1 LSKNFFRFEYS
12 DKFNPFS
19 FIDFKTKSRIC
30 HQSIYDKKRSK
41 FMTKLFKSKIIFG
54 FTLFLVFS
62 LAIPAIAE
70 IEAPKKQLKKGI
82 PIEDITCK
90 KGLDLIIR
98 NNGSPACVKPTTAE
112 RFQSLGWASIPIKFT
127 DLEKEIE
134 QPFVSKEST
143 VQFRD
148 AQNEIKTIPAS
159 GGTFVNFYITD
170 DDLNI
175 AHTGVEIISTEGLLE
190 FTINGIPVDGPEKM
204 IETGPDTGV
213 FYAKLILPETING
226 RPINQDDIVEVRYL
240 DESDVSGEKRILV
253 KSIPL
258 RNTFAQIQTS
268 VDKTRIGHEFTLR
281 LYEPDANRDSR
292 DVDRI
297 PLNRLEYRGEG
308 GIRVA
313 LSNPSFD
320 ANSSYLL
327 ETGENTDIFEVKI
340 KIPRQID
347 GDVVHI
353 GDWYEI
359 RYVDTTT
366 PSGTSEK
373 IILKGKIGLR

>member
-1 LSKNFFRFEYS
+1 VN
-12 DKFNPFS
+12 
-19 FIDFKTKSRIC
+19 
-30 HQSIYDKKRSK
+30 
-41 FMTKLFKSKIIFG
+41 KLVKSKIIFG
-54 FTLFLVFS
+54 FTLFLIFS
-62 LAIPAIAE
+62 LVIPVNAE

-82 PIEDITCK
+82 PIEDIICK
-90 KGLDLIIR
+90 DGLELIIR
-98 NNGSPACVKPTTAE
+98 NNGSPACVKPSTSE
-112 RFQSLGWASIPIKFT
+112 RFQSLGLAHIPIRFT
-127 DLEKEIE
+127 DLEKDFV
-134 QPFVSKEST
+134 QPAVSKEPT

-159 GGTFVNFYITD
+159 GGSFVNFYITD

-175 AHTGVEIISTEGLLE
+175 AHAGVEIIPTAGLLE
-190 FTINGIPVDGPEKM
+190 FTINGITVKGPEKM
-204 IETGPDTGV
+204 VETGPDTGV
-213 FYAKLILPETING
+213 FYAKLQLPETING
-226 RPINQDDIVEVRYL
+226 RPVNQDDIVEVRYM
-240 DESDVSGEKRILV
+240 DESDVSGEQRVLV

-268 VDKTRIGHEFTLR
+268 ADKTRIGHEFTIR
-281 LYEPDANRDSR
+281 VYEPDANLDSR

-308 GIRVA
+308 GIRVP

-327 ETGENTDIFEVKI
+327 ETGENSDFFEVKI

-359 RYVDTTT
+359 RYIDTST

-373 IILKGKIGLR
+373 IILRGKIG